1 MYCNRCGN
9 VVEESDRFCSNC
21 GAPIVKA
28 ESVNNPYAVGTQYEN
43 NRRYDVD
50 APDIP
55 GFGGAVATCFRKYSS
70 LRGRASRSEYWSWVL
85 FVFLTYWAP
94 LMLGGW
100 LAGINA
106 GVGSLCM
113 LVPSILGFVYASPGI
128 CVGVRRLH
136 DIGRSGWFVL
146 LKIVPYCTFIV
157 LGILMVALSVM
168 HVNEPGEVAEKS
180 VLIDTRLSQSLIWL
194 YLAGKFVLAILSSF
208 PGQKGAN
215 RYGEAPVKHVR

>member
-1 MYCNRCGN
+1 MNCSICGA
-9 VVEESDRFCSNC
+9 EFRDDLAFCPDC
-21 GAPIVKA
+21 GAPVA
-28 ESVNNPYAVGTQYEN
+28 GTEEATNLFATETQHEN
-43 NRRYDVD
+43 SRRFDIN

-70 LRGRASRSEYWSWVL
+70 LRGRASRSEYWYWVL

-100 LAGINA
+100 LAGINE
-106 GVGSLCM
+106 GLGSLCM

-180 VLIDTRLSQSLIWL
+180 VLIDTRLFQSLIWL

-208 PGQKGAN
+208 PGQNGAN